1 MESYDCYSHPFLTL
15 DETFST
21 DVQSVDMSLDNSNNP
36 FLDDT
41 IQVDPLP
48 SFSVTNPFS
57 PEYVSPFGGTIPL
70 SPGYALTKSPL
81 SALQSTAEV
90 PTTALP
96 VLPTQNP
103 FHSGAVLPT
112 QNQFHSGALLPTQNP
127 LHSGAVLPT
136 QNQFHSG
143 AALPTP
149 VSHASISEE
158 LRLKQE
164 ALDLGFTDQAAIV
177 GYILGKLP
185 QKTATSSPV
194 HSPTLRL
201 GKWNPTKESWEVF
214 LHKFERYAEDFK
226 WSEETKLLQMM
237 SCLEGKPLEIY
248 HRLDSDS
255 FATYEKLKRELGSAF
270 SLTADQLGSNFNSAM
285 KGSDETATQFAA
297 NLKAKFLSWF
307 KKANDGLAMTKES
320 LLNHILRE
328 QFYKSLP
335 KELRQQVKQHRLL
348 SLEEIAT
355 YAENYFEARQ
365 PMQDATKAQSAGAKL
380 PKPVAA
386 KDQESKSSVPR
397 DYRCRRCRTDAHHY
411 KQCPIPRSVAA
422 ATAVSPNGSD
432 SKDTVT
438 HKPQKLS
445 SHQGEK
451 VKEVPL

>member
-1 MESYDCYSHPFLTL
+1 MESYNCYSHPFLTL

-36 FLDDT
+36 FLENHV
-41 IQVDPLP
+41 QVDQLS

-57 PEYVSPFGGTIPL
+57 PEYVSPFGGTNPL

-81 SALQSTAEV
+81 PALQSTAEV

-112 QNQFHSGALLPTQNP
+112 QNQFHSGA
-127 LHSGAVLPT
+127 V
-136 QNQFHSG
+136 
-143 AALPTP
+143 LPTP

-164 ALDLGFTDQAAIV
+164 ALDLGFTDQKAIV
-177 GYILGKLP
+177 EYILGKLP

-270 SLTADQLGSNFNSAM
+270 SLTADQLGSNFNSTM

-307 KKANDGLAMTKES
+307 KKANDGLALTKES
-320 LLNHILRE
+320 LLNHVLKE
-328 QFYKSLP
+328 QFCKSLP

-348 SLEEIAT
+348 SLEEIAI
-355 YAENYFEARQ
+355 YAENYFEAHQ
-365 PMQDATKAQSAGAKL
+365 PMQDATKAQSAGATKL

-386 KDQESKSSVPR
+386 KDQESKSSIPR
-397 DYRCRRCRTDAHHY
+397 DYRCRQCRTDAHYY
-411 KQCPIPRSVAA
+411 KQCPKQRSVAA
-422 ATAVSPNGSD
+422 ATAVSPNVSD
-432 SKDTVT
+432 SKDTVI
-438 HKPQKLS
+438 HKPQKLC